1 MLVPAPAG
9 PGAERCS
16 SGGARSRQGR
26 LRERS
31 SPPATELWVSRPSR
45 RVGQWSM
52 RAELPSRVRPRARSR
67 RPLPRTTS

>member
-31 SPPATELWVSRPSR
+31 SPRLLSAGSPAPPGELANGACAPSF
-45 RVGQWSM
+45 G
-52 RAELPSRVRPRARSR
+52 AA
-67 RPLPRTTS
+67 